1 MKKVRAT
8 DIGFYDGALRK
19 KGDVFDVTDT
29 ATGKWFVPIE
39 SPEAKIIETEVETEA
54 KLKAEEEKPVA
65 LSEMNRGD
73 KGPKSFIAQMT
84 SKK

>member
-1 MKKVRAT
+1 MQVRAT
-8 DIGFYDGALRK
+8 DIGFYGGALRK

-29 ATGKWFVPIE
+29 ATGKWFVPVD
-39 SPEAKIIETEVETEA
+39 SPAAKAVETEVETEA
-54 KLKAEEEKPVA
+54 KQKAEEEKPVA